1 MKITLQSIAKQLGV
15 STTTVSRVLSGQ
27 SRKYRISPAT
37 EKLIRQTASELGY
50 IPDQVAKGLRMR
62 KSDTI
67 GLIIPDISNP
77 FFSTVARSI
86 EREARRGGYA
96 IILSDTQET
105 TQLEIEAIRLLQ
117 SRKVDGF
124 IIFPAGK
131 DSKHLVTLVESGT
144 PVVIADR
151 YSKELKCPFVIS
163 DNYRGAYEATTHL
176 LEQNHTN
183 IACIQGR
190 PGTTVSDDRV
200 KGYRDALDQYNI
212 PGADQTVVG
221 DSFGEANGYVNAKLL
236 LSRNTR
242 PTAFFLCSNLIS
254 LGAMRA
260 TFEEGLNIP
269 EDISMISFDD
279 QPYSEYL
286 ATPMTVVAQQTNEMG
301 QIILKLLMAKI
312 NQDTPTR
319 SEGVVLPTKL
329 IHRKSVK
336 TLRVP
341 KSIEVHES
349 A

>member
-1 MKITLQSIAKQLGV
+1 MKITLQSIAKQLDV

-27 SRKYRISPAT
+27 GKKYRISPVT
-37 EKLIRQTASELGY
+37 EELIRETASDLGY

-62 KSDTI
+62 KSYTL

-77 FFSTVARSI
+77 FFSMVARSI

-105 TQLEIEAIRLLQ
+105 TQIEIEAIRLLQ

-124 IIFPAGK
+124 IIFPAGGEIN
-131 DSKHLVTLVESGT
+131 HLISLVQTES

-163 DNYRGAYEATTHL
+163 DNYRGAFDATTHL
-176 LEQNHTN
+176 LEQNHRN

-200 KGYRDALDQYNI
+200 RGYRDALEQYNI
-212 PGADQTVVG
+212 PEHSQLIVG
-221 DSFGEANGYVNAKLL
+221 DSFGEANGYVSAKLL
-236 LSRNTR
+236 LSRDNR

-260 TFEEGLNIP
+260 TLEEGLKIP

-286 ATPMTVVAQQTNEMG
+286 ATPMTVVAQQTREMG
-301 QIILKLLMAKI
+301 QIILKLLMAQI
-312 NQDTPTR
+312 NDDAPAR

-336 TLRVP
+336 TLRV
-341 KSIEVHES
+341 KQLL
-349 A
+349 